1 MIDIALIA
9 PGKDTTRDQGF
20 SLQEPLNLGFLA
32 SYLISK
38 GFKVKIFDELAGQDI
53 EKEIDK
59 WLPRY
64 VGITAVTPLATAAYR
79 IAKICKD
86 KGITTITGGV
96 HATIL
101 PEEAIKHADIVI
113 KGEGEYALFDVL
125 SKGIKE
131 GIIQGRYIK
140 NLDEVPEIPRELF
153 QMEHY
158 LKARDRSDKSYLADY
173 VPAGTRVSCILT
185 SRGCP
190 WNCNFCH
197 NSWRGLPFRFHS
209 AERVV
214 DELEHLVKNYQIGA
228 FFSLEDNF
236 FCLRKRALEI
246 FDLMKKRNVK
256 LIWAANARVDNL
268 DEELI
273 VKAKEVGC
281 KKITFGFESGSQKML
296 DVWNKRTTVEQMKK
310 TIKLCFKNGI
320 IPSGSF
326 IVGGPTE
333 TFDDVKKT
341 KKLISE
347 TGLKKYGVS
356 LATPFP
362 GTQLWQWCEQKGRIP
377 EKLNWDDFN
386 YSEVP
391 INASDFSVPELN
403 MLRSY
408 LKQPSL
414 NAMILSAFK
423 SPGQAARSI
432 IRNPRKFLSILK
444 FKIRMLLNFVIM
456 PKLRYNH
463 FNEFSRKK
471 FKIRD
476 KSHS

>member
-1 MIDIALIA
+1 MIDLALIA
-9 PGKDTTRDQGF
+9 PGKETSRDQRF

-38 GFKVKIFDELAGQDI
+38 GFKVKIIDELAGQDVG
-53 EKEIDK
+53 KELER
-59 WLPRY
+59 WSPRY
-64 VGITAVTPLATAAYR
+64 AGITAVTPLALAAYKV
-79 IAKICKD
+79 AKICKK
-86 KGITTITGGV
+86 KGITTIMGGV

-101 PEEAIKHADIVI
+101 PEEAIKNVDIVI
-113 KGEGEYALFDVL
+113 KGEGEYALADVL
-125 SKGIKE
+125 SNGTKE
-131 GIIQGRYIK
+131 GIIQGRFIK
-140 NLDEVPEIPRELF
+140 NLDEVPEIPRDLF
-153 QMEHY
+153 QMDYY

-173 VPAGTRVSCILT
+173 VPKGSRVSCILT

-209 AERVV
+209 AERIVT
-214 DELEHLVKNYQIGA
+214 ELEHLIRDYRIDA

-246 FDLMKKRNVK
+246 FDLMKKRNIK
-256 LIWAANARVDNL
+256 LIWAANSRVDNL

-296 DVWNKRTTVEQMKK
+296 DIWNKRTTVEQMKK
-310 TIKLCFKNGI
+310 TIKLCFKNDI

-333 TFDDVKKT
+333 TFDDVRKT
-341 KKLISE
+341 KKVIEE
-347 TGLKKYGVS
+347 TGLKTFGVS
-356 LATPFP
+356 LATAFP
-362 GTQLWQWCEQKGRIP
+362 GTQLWQWCEQNGRIP
-377 EKLNWDDFN
+377 EKLNWDEFN

-391 INASDFSVPELN
+391 INPSNFSVPQMN

-414 NAMILSAFK
+414 ASMALSAFK
-423 SPGQAARSI
+423 SPVRAVHAF
-432 IRNPRKFLSILK
+432 IRNPRKYLSILK
-444 FKIRMLLNFVIM
+444 FKTRVFINFVIK
-456 PKLRYNH
+456 PKLGYNH

-471 FKIRD
+471 FEIRD